1 MQYQATALPEPIAV
15 WIKAVPGTSQAGR
28 EKVEVPG
35 GLVDS
40 STGGVPSSSVP
51 DTPKLPLCEG
61 ADLTLLGLDCWR
73 PSPCLLLLRL
83 RALLLL
89 ACIIN
94 NHIKSLYLSSII
106 MSYQPSLV
114 TML

>member
-1 MQYQATALPEPIAV
+1 MARRLAASRMPFSGAVSSHCFDTRNHIAV
-15 WIKAVPGTSQAGR
+15 WSEAVPGTSQAGR

-40 STGGVPSSSVP
+40 STGGVPSSNVP
-51 DTPKLPLCEG
+51 DTPKLPFWEG

-73 PSPCLLLLRL
+73 PNPCLLLLCL

-94 NHIKSLYLSSII
+94 N
-106 MSYQPSLV
+106 
-114 TML
+114 